1 MVPLNQMDVVQAHKD
16 AGFDDVEIVP
26 FEEFDGALDPSM
38 TSWRFPW
45 TLIIARK
52 AA

>member
-1 MVPLNQMDVVQAHKD
+1 MDIVAAHKE

-26 FEEFDGALDPSM
+26 FEEFEGSLSPEM
-38 TSWRFPW
+38 TAWRFPW

-52 AA
+52 AASKAA